1 MAEQKDFLDYE
12 GLVSYD
18 HNIKEYVKNANKN
31 ANIILSGYTPSIYL
45 GSSYTEELKEDISS
59 GNFQKAIVGGYLTL
73 NGHIYDFAHPDYW
86 LHTGDTECTTHHMVV
101 VPRVPLIN
109 GHMNKTNITT
119 NGYGECDFRTGAN
132 SNTALSEIR
141 AIIEEDF
148 GAENILNHRMTFTN
162 GIDSKGLANNWKY
175 YDSDIDLMSEIMV
188 YGTNIVDMTYGCSGA
203 MYETGFDKTQLKLFK
218 ERPDLITTRT
228 IYFLRSIKGAGVFCL
243 VNLHGLPNFGNASE
257 NFGIRPVF
265 AIK

>member
-18 HNIKEYVKNANKN
+18 HRIKEYIEN
-31 ANIILSGYTPSIYL
+31 ANILSRYTPSINL
-45 GSSYTEELKEDISS
+45 GLSYTEELKEDISS

-86 LHTGDTECTTHHMVV
+86 LHTGDTECITHHMVV
-101 VPRVPLIN
+101 VPRVPLTN
-109 GHMNKTNITT
+109 GHMNNTNVAAG
-119 NGYGECDFRTGAN
+119 GYGGCDFRTGAN
-132 SNTALSEIR
+132 SNTTLSEIR

-148 GAENILNHRMTFTN
+148 GAENILNHRMAFTN
-162 GIDSKGLANNWKY
+162 SIDTNGLANGWNY

-188 YGTNIVDMTYGCSGA
+188 YGTNIVDMTYGCNGV
-203 MYETGFDKTQLKLFK
+203 MFETGFDKTQLKLFK

-228 IYFLRSIKGAGVFCL
+228 SYSLRSIKGTDAFCL
-243 VNLHGLPNFGNASE
+243 VNPHGLPNFGSAS
-257 NFGIRPVF
+257 NDFGIRPAF